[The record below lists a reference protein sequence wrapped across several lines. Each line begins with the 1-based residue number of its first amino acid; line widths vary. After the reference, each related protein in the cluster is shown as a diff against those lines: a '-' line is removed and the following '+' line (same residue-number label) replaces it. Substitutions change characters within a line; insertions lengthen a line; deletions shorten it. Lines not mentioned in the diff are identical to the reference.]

1 MAAFGLLLVRWLLT
15 KAFQFPWHATDMYT
29 VWARNQIYKTLLAMV
44 EVLAGRLQNSRTVG
58 LDARLLSELVRAGL
72 ECPAFNPRM
81 KYRLAYISGDQDILG
96 RMQKDWL
103 RLFPFDSL
111 TWLRPNDA
119 TALEVR
125 PTTLTNFA
133 RFA

>member
-1 MAAFGLLLVRWLLT
+1 
-15 KAFQFPWHATDMYT
+15 MYT
-29 VWARNQIYKTLLAMV
+29 VWARNQIYKALLAMV
-44 EVLAGRLQNSRTVG
+44 EVLAGRLRNSQTVG
-58 LDARLLSELVRAGL
+58 LDTRLLSELVRAGL

-81 KYRLAYISGDQDILG
+81 KYRLAYVSGDQDILR

-125 PTTLTNFA
+125 STTLTNFA